1 MKNSLNI
8 FKTLFVA
15 IAFLVVGCEE
25 ETYEFG
31 EIIPPSNIQVSAAIQ
46 GADEANPYGDGSGVV
61 NYTATGDDAISYK
74 FIYNGSETVA
84 PSGEH
89 TYSFSTTGIETYTV
103 TAVAIG
109 TGGITSSVSI
119 NTEVLVTYEPPA
131 DLLEKLFGD
140 GEKTWRIKS
149 EVGGHFGLGPV
160 GGLIPTEWWSAG
172 AGEKSATGMYDD
184 RYIFNIDGTFT
195 HITNYLNG
203 DDTGTIFGRERP
215 LEADLGPTDEEPNGA
230 DIENYPYNDY
240 TETMTI
246 SAPGGVETISLT
258 GFGFI
263 GYYTGGNHQYMIMDR
278 GVPGELLIKTTDD
291 ISEFDWW
298 FIITD
303 EEPSGD

>member
-31 EIIPPSNIQVSAAIQ
+31 EITPPSDIAVTAVIQ
-46 GADEANPYGDGSGVV
+46 GADEANPYGDGSGIVS
-61 NYTATGDDAISYK
+61 YTASGEDAISYK
-74 FIYNGSETVA
+74 FIFNESETVA

-89 TYSFSTTGIETYTV
+89 TYLFSNTGVDTYTV

-109 TGGITSSVSI
+109 TGGVTSSVAI

-131 DLLEKLFGD
+131 DLLEKLFGN
-140 GEKTWRIKS
+140 GEKTWRVKS
-149 EVGGHFGLGPV
+149 EAQSHFGLGEV
-160 GGLIPTEWWSAG
+160 NGNDFDNIWWRA
-172 AGEKSATGMYDD
+172 APGEKSETGMYDD

-195 HITNYLNG
+195 HITNSVNG
-203 DDTGTIFGRERP
+203 DNTGTIFGRERP
-215 LEADLGPTDEEPNGA
+215 LEADLGPTDEAPNGA

-246 SAPGGVETISLT
+246 SAPGGIETISLT
-258 GFGFI
+258 GYGFI
-263 GYYTGGNHQYMIMDR
+263 GYYSGGNHQYMIMDR
-278 GVPGELLIKTTDD
+278 GTPGELVIKTTDD
-291 ISEFDWW
+291 IAEFDWW

-303 EEPSGD
+303 EEPIE